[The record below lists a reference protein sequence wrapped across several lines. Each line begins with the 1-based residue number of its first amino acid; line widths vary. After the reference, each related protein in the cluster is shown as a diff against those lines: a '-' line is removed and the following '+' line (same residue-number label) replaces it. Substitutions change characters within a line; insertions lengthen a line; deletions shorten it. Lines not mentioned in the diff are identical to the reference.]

1 MHPRLSMGIAICLLA
16 LGGCTTPTEKFAGIE
31 PEVRTPTAVKTIR
44 VTSVPAGCIVEMN
57 GEYLGQ
63 TPFSLTVDADRNG
76 CWPRHHPGGGMR
88 AWGNHFVCTAPNG
101 ASDRRFWTAGDRIP
115 DMVLFRPFGKYP
127 VQQPLQLGLNAGS

>member
-1 MHPRLSMGIAICLLA
+1 MGIAICLLA
-16 LGGCTTPTEKFAGIE
+16 LAGCAGRPADRYAGVE

-63 TPFSLTVDADRNG
+63 SPFSLTVDADKNG
-76 CWPRHHPGGGMR
+76 CWPRYYPGGGTR

-101 ASDRRFWTAGDRIP
+101 VSDRRSWTAGDRIP
-115 DMVLFRPFGKYP
+115 DMVFFRPFGKYP
-127 VQQPLQLGLNAGS
+127 VQQPLKLGMNPGS